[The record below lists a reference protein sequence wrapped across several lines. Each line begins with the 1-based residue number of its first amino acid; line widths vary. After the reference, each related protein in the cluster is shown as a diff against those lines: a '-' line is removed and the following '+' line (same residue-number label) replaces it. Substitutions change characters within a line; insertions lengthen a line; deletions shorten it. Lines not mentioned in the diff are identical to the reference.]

1 MSIERLF
8 TSKVVEDSKY
18 LDAKSF
24 SALSPKMKLAAEDTF
39 NLIERQIN
47 KQSGNIIKV
56 FENSVE
62 KVAEHSKI
70 NKEEL
75 YQYFDKEVEE
85 QLGE

>member
-1 MSIERLF
+1 MNMERLF

-18 LDAKSF
+18 INSKSYGE
-24 SALSPKMKLAAEDTF
+24 LSPKMKMAVQDTF
-39 NLIERQIN
+39 NLIETQT
-47 KQSGNIIKV
+47 GNIIKV

-75 YQYFDKEVEE
+75 YKYFDKEIEE
-85 QLGE
+85 ELGE

>member
-1 MSIERLF
+1 MNMERLF

-18 LDAKSF
+18 LDSKSF
-24 SALSPKMKLAAEDTF
+24 SALSPKMKMAVQDTF
-39 NLIERQIN
+39 NLIETQT
-47 KQSGNIIKV
+47 GDIIKV
-56 FENSVE
+56 FENSVD

-75 YQYFDKEVEE
+75 YQYFDKEIEE

>member
-1 MSIERLF
+1 MDNELLF
-8 TSKVVEDSKY
+8 TSKIVEDSKY
-18 LDAKSF
+18 LDSKSYGD
-24 SALSPKMKLAAEDTF
+24 LSPKLKLAVQDTF
-39 NLIERQIN
+39 NLIERT
-47 KQSGNIIKV
+47 SGDIISK

-62 KVAEHSKI
+62 RVAEARKI

>member
-1 MSIERLF
+1 MNMERLF

-18 LDAKSF
+18 LDSKSF
-24 SALSPKMKLAAEDTF
+24 SALSPKMKLAVEDTF
-39 NLIERQIN
+39 NLIERQT
-47 KQSGNIIKV
+47 GNIIKV

-62 KVAEHSKI
+62 KIAEHNKI

>member
-1 MSIERLF
+1 M
-8 TSKVVEDSKY
+8 
-18 LDAKSF
+18 
-24 SALSPKMKLAAEDTF
+24 KMAVQDTF
-39 NLIERQIN
+39 NLIETQT
-47 KQSGNIIKV
+47 GDIIKV

>member
-1 MSIERLF
+1 MNMERLF

-18 LDAKSF
+18 LDSKSF
-24 SALSPKMKLAAEDTF
+24 SALSPKMKMAVQDTF
-39 NLIERQIN
+39 NLIETQT
-47 KQSGNIIKV
+47 GNIIKV

>member
-1 MSIERLF
+1 MERLF

-18 LDAKSF
+18 LDSKSF
-24 SALSPKMKLAAEDTF
+24 SALSPKMKMAVQDTF
-39 NLIERQIN
+39 NLIETQT
-47 KQSGNIIKV
+47 GNIIKV

-75 YQYFDKEVEE
+75 YQYFDKEIEE
-85 QLGE
+85 QLGG

>member
-1 MSIERLF
+1 MNMERLF

-18 LDAKSF
+18 LDSKSF
-24 SALSPKMKLAAEDTF
+24 SVLSPKMKMAVQDTF
-39 NLIERQIN
+39 NLIETQT
-47 KQSGNIIKV
+47 GNIIKV

-75 YQYFDKEVEE
+75 YQYFDKEIEE
-85 QLGE
+85 ELGE

>member
-1 MSIERLF
+1 MNIVERLF

-18 LDAKSF
+18 INSKSYGE
-24 SALSPKMKLAAEDTF
+24 LSPKMKMAVQDTF
-39 NLIERQIN
+39 NLIETQT
-47 KQSGNIIKV
+47 GDIIKV

>member
-1 MSIERLF
+1 MNIVERLF
-8 TSKVVEDSKY
+8 TSKVVEESRYVNSKSY
-18 LDAKSF
+18 GE
-24 SALSPKMKLAAEDTF
+24 LSPKMKMAVQDTF
-39 NLIERQIN
+39 KLIETQT
-47 KQSGNIIKV
+47 GDIIKV

>member
-1 MSIERLF
+1 MNMERLF

-18 LDAKSF
+18 LDSKSF
-24 SALSPKMKLAAEDTF
+24 SALSPKMKMAVQDTF
-39 NLIERQIN
+39 NLIETQT
-47 KQSGNIIKV
+47 GNIIKV

-75 YQYFDKEVEE
+75 YQFFDKEIEE
-85 QLGE
+85 QLGG